1 MSDRRLIAVPAAALF
16 LVLLIAR
23 LPASIATALLP
34 PTVIATNPSGTLWRG
49 NVAHVQVNMSGQWFA
64 LGRVEWAL
72 QPLGVLLGDA
82 VILRSSWGSQK
93 LDISAGIGLNGDV
106 TVSDASIRADIS
118 WVRNLLP
125 LFIAGDLNADIE
137 TLRVSASGT
146 PVFIS
151 GRVVWEDAAW
161 QAVGGDVSLGTY
173 AVDIATDDQG
183 ISGKVVTLK
192 GALQLE
198 GEFTLQ
204 GNRYSVTAD
213 LSGTAARNEAFQQAI
228 ALMAVP
234 TESGYRIDLSG
245 TL

>member
-1 MSDRRLIAVPAAALF
+1 VSDRRLIAVSAAALF

-49 NVAHVQVNMSGQWFA
+49 NAAHVQVNMSGQWFA

-72 QPLGVLLGDA
+72 QPLGLLLGDA
-82 VILRSSWGSQK
+82 VVLRSSWGSQK
-93 LDISAGIGLNGDV
+93 LDIGAGIELNGDV

-137 TLRVSASGT
+137 TLRVSASGP

-161 QAVGGDVSLGTY
+161 RAVGGDVSLGTY

-183 ISGKVVTLK
+183 ISGKIVTLK
-192 GALQLE
+192 GALELN
-198 GEFTLQ
+198 GKFTLQ

-213 LSGTAARNEAFQQAI
+213 LSGAAARNEAFQQAI

>member
-1 MSDRRLIAVPAAALF
+1 MSDRRLIAVSAAALF

-49 NVAHVQVNMSGQWFA
+49 NAAHVQVNMSGQWFA

-93 LDISAGIGLNGDV
+93 LDIGAGIELNGDV

-183 ISGKVVTLK
+183 ISGEVVTLK
-192 GALQLE
+192 GALELN

-213 LSGTAARNEAFQQAI
+213 LSGAAARNEAFQQAI

>member
-1 MSDRRLIAVPAAALF
+1 VSDRRLIAVSAAALF

-49 NVAHVQVNMSGQWFA
+49 NAAHVQVNMSGQWFA

-93 LDISAGIGLNGDV
+93 LDIGAGIELNGDV

-192 GALQLE
+192 GALELN

-213 LSGTAARNEAFQQAI
+213 LSGAAARNEAFQQAI

>member
-1 MSDRRLIAVPAAALF
+1 MSDRRLIAVSAAALF

-23 LPASIATALLP
+23 LPASIAMALLP
-34 PTVIATNPSGTLWRG
+34 PTVITTNPSGTLWRG
-49 NVAHVQVNMSGQWFA
+49 NAAHVQVNMSGQWFA
-64 LGRVEWAL
+64 LGRVEWAI

-82 VILRSSWGSQK
+82 VILRSSWGSQE

-106 TVSDASIRADIS
+106 TVSDVSIRADIS

>member
-1 MSDRRLIAVPAAALF
+1 MSDRRLIAVSAAALF

-49 NVAHVQVNMSGQWFA
+49 NAAHVQVNMSGQWFA

-93 LDISAGIGLNGDV
+93 LDISAGIELNGDV

-192 GALQLE
+192 GALELN

-213 LSGTAARNEAFQQAI
+213 LSGAAARNEAFQQAI

>member
-1 MSDRRLIAVPAAALF
+1 MSDRRLIAVSAAALF

-49 NVAHVQVNMSGQWFA
+49 NAAHVQVKMSGQWFA

-72 QPLGVLLGDA
+72 QPLGVFFGDA

-93 LDISAGIGLNGDV
+93 LDIGAGIGLNGDV
-106 TVSDASIRADIS
+106 TVSDAFIRADIS

-137 TLRVSASGT
+137 TLRLSASGT

-183 ISGKVVTLK
+183 ISGKIVTLK
-192 GALQLE
+192 GALELE

-213 LSGTAARNEAFQQAI
+213 LSGAAARNEAFQQAI

>member
-1 MSDRRLIAVPAAALF
+1 MSDRRLIAVSAAALF

-49 NVAHVQVNMSGQWFA
+49 SAAHVQVNMSGQWFA

-93 LDISAGIGLNGDV
+93 LDIGAGIGLNGDV
-106 TVSDASIRADIS
+106 PVSDASIRADIS

-183 ISGKVVTLK
+183 ISGKIVTLK
-192 GALQLE
+192 GALELN

-213 LSGTAARNEAFQQAI
+213 LSGAAARNEAFQQAI

>member
-1 MSDRRLIAVPAAALF
+1 MSDRRLIAVSAAALF

-49 NVAHVQVNMSGQWFA
+49 NAAHVQVNMSGQWFA

-82 VILRSSWGSQK
+82 LILRSSWGSQK

-192 GALQLE
+192 GALELN

-213 LSGTAARNEAFQQAI
+213 LSGAAARNEAFQQAI

>member
-49 NVAHVQVNMSGQWFA
+49 NAAHVQVNMSGQWFA

>member
-1 MSDRRLIAVPAAALF
+1 MSDRRLIAVSAAALF

-49 NVAHVQVNMSGQWFA
+49 NAAHVQVNMSGQWFA
-64 LGRVEWAL
+64 LGSVEWAL

-93 LDISAGIGLNGDV
+93 LDIGAGIELNGDV

-146 PVFIS
+146 PIFLS

-192 GALQLE
+192 GALELN
-198 GEFTLQ
+198 GAFTLQ

-213 LSGTAARNEAFQQAI
+213 LSGAAARNEAFQQAI